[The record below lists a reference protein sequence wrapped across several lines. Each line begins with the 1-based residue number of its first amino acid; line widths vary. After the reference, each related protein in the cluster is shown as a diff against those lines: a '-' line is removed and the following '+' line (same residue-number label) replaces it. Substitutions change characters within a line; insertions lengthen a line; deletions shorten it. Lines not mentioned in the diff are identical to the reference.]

1 MYTLLSSINI
11 IISSLVC
18 CRYNGVY
25 DIHVYPHNFVP
36 NGTQYEDK
44 GKYVRFGYITSD
56 EGENLSNAKQA
67 SQGSFIILDD
77 GSFVHACNVHAYV
90 PHSANFN
97 AITVGFTE
105 SETQKLKISCMKFQR
120 TAFKFQGQVE
130 FELKYSYFQI
140 LHSFINKLP
149 EIVVKRLVPCEN
161 SLIESDQSYSSP
173 KPLYPFLELD
183 FIQLK
188 ALNTILNH
196 PHAST
201 PLLIAG
207 PFGTGKTRLLA
218 RAAYDILRK
227 KNSRVL
233 ICAHHQASVDTFVEY
248 FGKMKSDENNQ
259 WPISFICVT
268 PGGFYHPAN
277 PTYKKY
283 YRKKHEIKWLQNERL
298 VITTL
303 STAPSLLHKTP
314 KYFFTDILIDGGA
327 QTREPETVGPLCFA
341 GKYTRIVI
349 AGDHCQVLYF
359 NLTII
364 VLFMMLYN
372 CSK

>member
-1 MYTLLSSINI
+1 M
-11 IISSLVC
+11 
-18 CRYNGVY
+18 
-25 DIHVYPHNFVP
+25 
-36 NGTQYEDK
+36 
-44 GKYVRFGYITSD
+44 RFGYITSD
-56 EGENLSNAKQA
+56 DGENLSNAKQA

-77 GSFVHACNVHAYV
+77 GSFVHAHNVHAYI
-90 PHSANFN
+90 PHGANFN

-120 TAFKFQGQVE
+120 TAFEFQGQVE
-130 FELKYSYFQI
+130 FELKYFYFQL

-149 EIVVKRLVPCEN
+149 KIVVEKLVPCEN
-161 SLIESDQSYSSP
+161 RFIESDQAYSSP

-201 PLLIAG
+201 PMLIAG

-233 ICAHHQASVDTFVEY
+233 ICAHHQASADTFVEY
-248 FGKMKSDENNQ
+248 FGKMKSDESKQ
-259 WPISFICVT
+259 WPISFIRVT
-268 PGGFYHPAN
+268 PSGFYHPPN
-277 PTYKKY
+277 HKYIKY
-283 YRKKHEIKWLQNERL
+283 YKKKHEIKQLQNERL

-314 KYFFTDILIDGGA
+314 VNFFTDILIDEGA

-341 GKYTRIVI
+341 GEYTRIVI
-349 AGDHCQVLYF
+349 AGDHCQVYF
-359 NLTII
+359 
-364 VLFMMLYN
+364 
-372 CSK
+372 

>member
-1 MYTLLSSINI
+1 M
-11 IISSLVC
+11 
-18 CRYNGVY
+18 
-25 DIHVYPHNFVP
+25 
-36 NGTQYEDK
+36 
-44 GKYVRFGYITSD
+44 RFGYITSD

-77 GSFVHACNVHAYV
+77 GSFVHAHNVHAYV

-130 FELKYSYFQI
+130 FELKYSYFQM
-140 LHSFINKLP
+140 LHSFINRLP
-149 EIVVKRLVPCEN
+149 KSVVEKLVPCED
-161 SLIESDQSYSSP
+161 SLIESDQGYSSP

-183 FIQLK
+183 SMQLK

-201 PLLIAG
+201 PLLIVG

-233 ICAHHQASVDTFVEY
+233 ICAHHRSLADIFVEY
-248 FGKMKSDENNQ
+248 FGKMKSDKSI
-259 WPISFICVT
+259 PFIRVT

-283 YRKKHEIKWLQNERL
+283 YKKKHEIKQLQNERL

-314 KYFFTDILIDGGA
+314 KYFFTDILIDEGA

-341 GKYTRIVI
+341 GEYTRIVI
-349 AGDHCQVLYF
+349 AGDHCQVYF
-359 NLTII
+359 
-364 VLFMMLYN
+364 
-372 CSK
+372 

>member
-1 MYTLLSSINI
+1 M
-11 IISSLVC
+11 
-18 CRYNGVY
+18 
-25 DIHVYPHNFVP
+25 
-36 NGTQYEDK
+36 
-44 GKYVRFGYITSD
+44 RFGYITSD
-56 EGENLSNAKQA
+56 DGENLSNAKQA

-77 GSFVHACNVHAYV
+77 GSFVHAHNVHAYV

-105 SETQKLKISCMKFQR
+105 SETQKLKMSCMKFQR
-120 TAFKFQGQVE
+120 TAFEFQGQIE
-130 FELKYSYFQI
+130 FELKYSYFQM
-140 LHSFINKLP
+140 LHSFINRLPKSVVEKL
-149 EIVVKRLVPCEN
+149 IPCEN
-161 SLIESDQSYSSP
+161 SLIESDQSCSSP
-173 KPLYPFLELD
+173 KPPYSSLD
-183 FIQLK
+183 LDSMQLK

-233 ICAHHQASVDTFVEY
+233 ICAHHQASADTFVEY
-248 FGKMKSDENNQ
+248 FGKMKSDENKR
-259 WPISFICVT
+259 WPITFIRVT
-268 PGGFYHPAN
+268 PGGFYRPAN

-283 YRKKHEIKWLQNERL
+283 YKTKHEIKQLQNERL

-303 STAPSLLHKTP
+303 GTAPSLLRKTP
-314 KYFFTDILIDGGA
+314 KYFFTDILIDEGA

-341 GKYTRIVI
+341 GEYTRIVI
-349 AGDHCQVLYF
+349 AGDHCQVYF
-359 NLTII
+359 
-364 VLFMMLYN
+364 
-372 CSK
+372 

>member
-1 MYTLLSSINI
+1 MHTIVSSIRK
-11 IISSLVC
+11 SHHFFLY
-18 CRYNGVY
+18 RYNGVY
-25 DIHVYPHNFVP
+25 DVYIYPRNFVP
-36 NGTQYEDK
+36 QYENK

-56 EGENLSNAKQA
+56 DGENLSNAKQA

-77 GSFVHACNVHAYV
+77 GSFVHAHNVHANA
-90 PHSANFN
+90 PHSANFS

-105 SETQKLKISCMKFQR
+105 SEVQKLKICIKFQR
-120 TAFKFQGQVE
+120 TAFNFQGRVE
-130 FELKYSYFQI
+130 FELKYSYFQM
-140 LHSFINKLP
+140 LHSFINRLPKL
-149 EIVVKRLVPCEN
+149 VVERLVPCEN
-161 SLIESDQSYSSP
+161 SLIEPDQDYSSP

-233 ICAHHQASVDTFVEY
+233 ICAHHQASADTFVEY
-248 FGKMKSDENNQ
+248 FGKMKSDENKL
-259 WPISFICVT
+259 WPISFIRVT
-268 PGGFYHPAN
+268 PDKHHHAN
-277 PTYKKY
+277 PKYKKY
-283 YRKKHEIKWLQNERL
+283 YKKRHEIKRLQNERL

-303 STAPSLLHKTP
+303 GIAPSLLYKIP
-314 KYFFTDILIDGGA
+314 RKNFFTDILIDEGA
-327 QTREPETVGPLCFA
+327 QTREPETIGPLCVA
-341 GKYTRIVI
+341 WKYTRIVI
-349 AGDHCQVLYF
+349 AGDHCQVLS
-359 NLTII
+359 I
-364 VLFMMLYN
+364 
-372 CSK
+372 

>member
-1 MYTLLSSINI
+1 MY
-11 IISSLVC
+11 
-18 CRYNGVY
+18 RYNGVY
-25 DIHVYPHNFVP
+25 DIHVYPRKFFP
-36 NGTQYEDK
+36 AIQYEDDEI
-44 GKYVRFGYITSD
+44 VRFGYITSD
-56 EGENLSNAKQA
+56 DGESLSNAKQA

-77 GSFVHACNVHAYV
+77 GSFVHAHNVRAHV
-90 PHSANFN
+90 PHSANFS
-97 AITVGFTE
+97 AIAVGFTE

-130 FELKYSYFQI
+130 FELKYSYFQM
-140 LHSFINKLP
+140 LHSFINRLP
-149 EIVVKRLVPCEN
+149 KSVVERLVPCEN
-161 SLIESDQSYSSP
+161 SLIESDQDYSSP

-233 ICAHHQASVDTFVEY
+233 ICAHHQASADTFVDY
-248 FGKMKSDENNQ
+248 FGKMQSYENT
-259 WPISFICVT
+259 ISFIRVT
-268 PGGFYHPAN
+268 LDTPYYPAN
-277 PTYKKY
+277 YPKYKKY
-283 YRKKHEIKWLQNERL
+283 YKKRCEIDQLQNERL

-303 STAPSLLHKTP
+303 GIAPSLLRKTP
-314 KYFFTDILIDGGA
+314 RKYFFTDILIDEGA
-327 QTREPETVGPLCFA
+327 QTREPETIGPLCVA

-349 AGDHCQVLYF
+349 AGDHCQVLS
-359 NLTII
+359 I
-364 VLFMMLYN
+364 
-372 CSK
+372 

>member
-1 MYTLLSSINI
+1 MY
-11 IISSLVC
+11 
-18 CRYNGVY
+18 RYNGVY
-25 DIHVYPHNFVP
+25 DIYIYPRNFIP
-36 NGTQYEDK
+36 DGIQYEDEE
-44 GKYVRFGYITSD
+44 KYVRFGYITSD
-56 EGENLSNAKQA
+56 DGENLSNAKQA

-77 GSFVHACNVHAYV
+77 GSFVHAHNVRAYA
-90 PHSANFN
+90 PHSANFS

-105 SETQKLKISCMKFQR
+105 SESQKLKISCMKFQR
-120 TAFKFQGQVE
+120 TAFNLQSRVE
-130 FELKYSYFQI
+130 FELKYSYFQM

-149 EIVVKRLVPCEN
+149 KLVVEKLVPCEN
-161 SLIESDQSYSSP
+161 SLIESDQGYSSP

-188 ALNTILNH
+188 ALNTVLNH

-227 KNSRVL
+227 KSSRVL

-248 FGKMKSDENNQ
+248 FGKMKSDQ
-259 WPISFICVT
+259 WPISFIRVT
-268 PGGFYHPAN
+268 PGGSYHPAN

-283 YRKKHEIKWLQNERL
+283 YKKKHEIKRLQNERL

-303 STAPSLLHKTP
+303 GTAPSLLKKTP
-314 KYFFTDILIDGGA
+314 RYFFTDILIDEGA

-349 AGDHCQVLYF
+349 AGDHCQVFY
-359 NLTII
+359 LTWTI
-364 VLFMMLYN
+364 VLL
-372 CSK
+372 